1 MATYEWVPRTRNYA
15 AEIKSFEVTSVAAT
29 SHPLKAITVTEVKKI
44 GDKKDAS
51 KSSASAPSKST
62 VIDPLS
68 SSDPLSVGIN
78 AEFDGLDPLSRIM
91 KGDSA
96 PAAKSNRSDRLKAQS
111 VDETDGGDNLGETFE
126 PWSLK
131 KAGILS
137 VYTTSEKLSITTS
150 FLSATDQ
157 ENVVIKTQTQSAGT
171 VSDKV
176 KNRLEQLDD
185 FEEGSVKEMLNLS
198 QQDYVKRIEEL
209 NEALK
214 TAWDSDH
221 RVKALKIAIQCSK
234 LLADISVIPFYPS
247 KFVLITD
254 ILDTFGR
261 LVYDRLLDKA
271 QSSLPGR
278 SLKLSANFT
287 SDEVPEAAKETC
299 RNWFFKIA
307 SIREL
312 IPRLYVEAA
321 LLKSYNFLNTN
332 EYSDALRRLSQMV
345 RGIGDPLVA
354 VYARCY
360 LCRVGMIIA
369 PKFKGHIPQC
379 FEDFITTFP
388 QVQGESVQNIL
399 AIQKLDMPR
408 YLTLFSPALDW
419 ILQCLAHN
427 ASETLL
433 NETLERCKEQC
444 NNALMINSIMS
455 AFQPQYIANR
465 ALVFTEMIRD
475 CEGTG
480 LPKYLLHRTLGLCL
494 VVAETPEDQRL
505 PVLNEVWK
513 AVVKLK
519 NASEYIG
526 CAEIWI
532 EFVVKHCGKREINTF
547 LGDIIKHMTPDRA
560 YEDFY
565 PQLQSVVIKIL
576 AHQHDFSLL
585 FSLDKFMTFVDMFQ
599 KEAVKV
605 EVCKNIFESFNKHQ
619 TTSLSDPV
627 VINAMMFLGKI
638 MHDSVDALTL
648 EDEKRQ
654 IGQLL
659 CGFIRLVQFGRD
671 FEQQLSFYVESRAYF
686 SNLDSVLIT
695 LIHSVNNLA
704 VETRRIV
711 RGSHTSKTAAFVRA
725 CAAYCFIT
733 IPSLQSIYSQL
744 QLYLLSGQVALLNQC
759 YSQGDAFFKASIS
772 LIPEMPKALDG
783 DAKSKSSEPYLLE
796 YLYSFVA
803 TLLVTP
809 DNPEMGVMYLLR
821 GLLNVLHDY
830 TWEPNSDAR
839 ILVYT
844 RVLAMLSAAY
854 QEEYPYHIDKVDS
867 NDSMYGN
874 DPKYLSEVKHMA
886 NTLISEILSHLKS
899 IAAPDSAKRQS
910 SLVMEILSVLLTTC
924 DFSQP
929 SVSTLTVNLWNLAQK
944 NGQADVKT
952 LTKLIDLVKSKA
964 SSGSSAFQS
973 LLPRL
978 VINNA

>member
-1 MATYEWVPRTRNYA
+1 MASYEWFPRTRNYA
-15 AEIKSFEVTSVAAT
+15 TEIKNIEITTVTAT
-29 SHPLKAITVTEVKKI
+29 THPLKAITVTEVKKTE
-44 GDKKDAS
+44 DKKDA
-51 KSSASAPSKST
+51 PKST
-62 VIDPLS
+62 TTSKTTIIDPLS
-68 SSDPLSVGIN
+68 ATDPLSAAVST
-78 AEFDGLDPLSRIM
+78 EFDGLDPLSRMI
-91 KGDSA
+91 KGDSVSPAKTKGLERLRA
-96 PAAKSNRSDRLKAQS
+96 PSLDQ
-111 VDETDGGDNLGETFE
+111 VDGTDSFGDTFE
-126 PWSLK
+126 PWALK

-137 VYTTSEKLSITTS
+137 IYTTSEKLSITTS
-150 FLSATDQ
+150 FLSPTDQ
-157 ENVVIKTQTQSAGT
+157 ENVVIKTQAQSSGT

-214 TAWDSDH
+214 TAWDNDH

-271 QSSLPGR
+271 QTSLPGSSR
-278 SLKLSANFT
+278 PQKLSANFT

-332 EYSDALRRLSQMV
+332 EYSDALRRLAHMV

-360 LCRVGMIIA
+360 LCRVGILVA
-369 PKFKGHIPQC
+369 PKFKDHIPRC

-408 YLTLFSPALDW
+408 YLALFSPALDW

-427 ASETLL
+427 APEVLL
-433 NETLERCKEQC
+433 NETLERCKQHC

-465 ALVFTEMIRD
+465 AMVFTEMIRD
-475 CEGTG
+475 CDGTG

-494 VVAETPEDQRL
+494 VVAETPVDQRL
-505 PVLNEVWK
+505 PVLNDVWK
-513 AVVKLK
+513 AVAKLK
-519 NASEYIG
+519 NPSEYIA
-526 CAEIWI
+526 CADIWI

-560 YEDFY
+560 YEEFY
-565 PQLQSVVIKIL
+565 PQLQSIVIKIL

-585 FSLDKFMTFVDMFQ
+585 FALDKFMTFIDMFQ
-599 KEAVKV
+599 KESVKV
-605 EVCKNIFESFNKHQ
+605 EVCKSIFESFNKHQ
-619 TTSLSDPV
+619 TKSVSDPV

-671 FEQQLSFYVESRAYF
+671 FEQQLSFYVECRANF

-711 RGSHTSKTAAFVRA
+711 HGNHTSKTGAFVRA

-733 IPSLQSIYSQL
+733 IPSLQSVFSQL

-759 YSQGDAFFKASIS
+759 YSQGDAFLKASIS
-772 LIPEMPKALDG
+772 LIPEVPKTLDG
-783 DAKSKSSEPYLLE
+783 DSKSKSSEPYLLE
-796 YLYSFVA
+796 YLYNFVA

-821 GLLNVLHDY
+821 GLLNVLQDY
-830 TWEPNSDAR
+830 MWDPTSDAR

-874 DPKYLSEVKHMA
+874 DPKYLTEVKSIA
-886 NTLISEILSHLKS
+886 NTLIAEILSHLKS
-899 IAAPDSAKRQS
+899 IASPEHAKRQS
-910 SLVMEILSVLLTTC
+910 SLALEIISVLLTTC
-924 DFSQP
+924 DFSQS
-929 SVSTLTVNLWNLAQK
+929 SVATLTVNLWNLAQK
-944 NGQADVKT
+944 NGLADIKT
-952 LTKLIDLVKSKA
+952 LKKLREIVKIKA
-964 SSGSSAFQS
+964 SVGSTPYQD
-973 LLPRL
+973 LYQRL
-978 VINNA
+978 AINDT